1 MRRRFQRDKQ
11 DVEANKIAFFTVKKK
26 KKAFLNGSTCYI
38 KQLPYVAIS
47 ASGLS
52 KVPKKWLRRFG
63 TQVSGVAFSG
73 LFCGEK
79 DYSYLLERVPF
90 SNPPPQ
96 QNPCWSEPATRFLS
110 TLL

>member
-1 MRRRFQRDKQ
+1 MQRNKQ
-11 DVEANKIAFFTVKKK
+11 NS
-26 KKAFLNGSTCYI
+26 FLHCKSSQIDQHAILSNCHVT
-38 KQLPYVAIS
+38 IS
-47 ASGLS
+47 AGGLS
-52 KVPKKWLRRFG
+52 EVPKKWLCRPG
-63 TQVSGVAFSG
+63 TRVCGVAFSG

-79 DYSYLLERVPF
+79 DYSYLLERVQF